1 VILPNRAGRDTVV
14 GEFPPGSSIARQSIC
29 KNRRLLWD
37 RRTAAAREF
46 EVGLMKLRSVAAVG
60 HDSEFDDP
68 PREPALE
75 RVEKSVRPAVLQA
88 ITSIQERYFEPITLA
103 ELASEVF
110 VSRFHFSR
118 MFADAT
124 GVTPG
129 RFLTAV
135 RLFEAKRL
143 LLTTS
148 LNVSDIVCSVG
159 YSSVGTFTSR
169 FSRAV
174 GMTPTQYREPQVAQL
189 LVAISAGFQRLPPL
203 RTLRAAGR
211 SCASL
216 QSGTGTI
223 SLQLDMPRGAAP
235 ADTLVGLFADAVP
248 QCGPVAFGG
257 MANMTSGE
265 LTIHGVPS
273 GRWTAIAVAQH
284 QPGTGTGPRFSIG
297 YSPVQVAP
305 TGESAG
311 RVRLRAPAATD
322 APIAITL
329 ASKQSPFTQRMLAA
343 QRPHLRA
350 VA

>member
-1 VILPNRAGRDTVV
+1 
-14 GEFPPGSSIARQSIC
+14 
-29 KNRRLLWD
+29 
-37 RRTAAAREF
+37 
-46 EVGLMKLRSVAAVG
+46 MMLRSIAAVG
-60 HDSEFDDP
+60 YDSEFDDP
-68 PREPALE
+68 PRLPALE

-88 ITSIQERYFEPITLA
+88 ISSIQERYFEPITLA

-118 MFADAT
+118 IFADAT

-174 GMTPTQYREPQVAQL
+174 GMTPTQYREPQVAEL
-189 LVAISAGFQRLPPL
+189 LVAISPTFQRLPRL

-216 QSGTGTI
+216 QTGTGVL
-223 SLQLDMPRGAAP
+223 SMQLDMPRGSAP
-235 ADTLVGLFADAVP
+235 ADTLVGLFADVVP

-257 MANMTSGE
+257 MANMNSGE
-265 LTIHGVPS
+265 LTIHGVPA
-273 GRWTAIAVAQH
+273 GRWTAIAIAQH
-284 QPGTGTGPRFSIG
+284 QPVGGGPRFSIG
-297 YSPVQVAP
+297 YSSVAVAP
-305 TGESAG
+305 DG
-311 RVRLRAPAATD
+311 RSTARVGLRAPAPTD

>member
-1 VILPNRAGRDTVV
+1 
-14 GEFPPGSSIARQSIC
+14 
-29 KNRRLLWD
+29 
-37 RRTAAAREF
+37 
-46 EVGLMKLRSVAAVG
+46 MLRSVAAVG
-60 HDSEFDDP
+60 HDGEFGDP
-68 PREPALE
+68 LREPALD

-88 ITSIQERYFEPITLA
+88 ITSIRDRYFEPMTLA

-174 GMTPTQYREPQVAQL
+174 GMTPTQYREPQVAEL
-189 LVAISAGFQRLPPL
+189 LVAISPSLQRLPPL
-203 RTLRAAGR
+203 RLLRAAGR

-216 QSGTGTI
+216 QTGTGE
-223 SLQLDMPRGAAP
+223 LALHLDLPRGSAR

-257 MANMTSGE
+257 MANMSSGE
-265 LTIHGVPS
+265 LTLHGVPA
-273 GRWTAIAVAQH
+273 GQWTAIAVAQH
-284 QPGTGTGPRFSIG
+284 HPGAAEPRFSIG
-297 YSPVQVAP
+297 YSTVQVSP
-305 TGESAG
+305 TGSSAA
-311 RVRLRAPAATD
+311 RMELRAPAPTD

-329 ASKQSPFTQRMLAA
+329 AAAQSPFTQRMLAA
-343 QRPHLRA
+343 QRPNLRA

>member
-1 VILPNRAGRDTVV
+1 
-14 GEFPPGSSIARQSIC
+14 
-29 KNRRLLWD
+29 
-37 RRTAAAREF
+37 
-46 EVGLMKLRSVAAVG
+46 MMLRSITAVG
-60 HDSEFDDP
+60 HGSEFDAP
-68 PREPALE
+68 AREPALE
-75 RVEKSVRPAVLQA
+75 RVDKSVRPAVLQA
-88 ITSIQERYFEPITLA
+88 ISSIRERYFEPITLA
-103 ELASEVF
+103 DLASEVF

-174 GMTPTQYREPQVAQL
+174 GMTPTQYREPQVAEL
-189 LVAISAGFQRLPPL
+189 LVAISPTLRRLPPL

-211 SCASL
+211 NCASL
-216 QSGTGTI
+216 QSGTGELAI
-223 SLQLDMPRGAAP
+223 QLDLPSGSAP
-235 ADTLVGLFADAVP
+235 ADTLVGLFADPVP
-248 QCGPVAFGG
+248 QCGPVAFTG
-257 MANMTSGE
+257 MANMHSAE
-265 LTIHGVPS
+265 LTINGAPA
-273 GRWTAIAVAQH
+273 GQWTAIAVAQH
-284 QPGTGTGPRFSIG
+284 QPGTAGPRFSIA
-297 YSPVQVAP
+297 YSTVHVAP
-305 TGESAG
+305 HGRSAT
-311 RVRLRAPAATD
+311 RIALRAPAPTD

-329 ASKQSPFTQRMLAA
+329 ASKQSPFTQRMLADA
-343 QRPHLRA
+343 RPHLRA